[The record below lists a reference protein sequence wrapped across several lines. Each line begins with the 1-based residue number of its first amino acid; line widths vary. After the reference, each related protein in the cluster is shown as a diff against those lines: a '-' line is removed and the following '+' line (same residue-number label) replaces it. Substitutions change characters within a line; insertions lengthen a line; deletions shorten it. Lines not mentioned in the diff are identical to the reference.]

1 MLYHFFYPLSKYFFI
16 FNVLKY
22 ITFRGACSFLTSFLL
37 VMFFYRG
44 FVEKLRSLS
53 IGENV
58 NMYGHEALEK
68 LHKDKKGTPT
78 MGGVLIIFAVFVSSL
93 LWTRWDNSFVLYA
106 LLTML
111 CLGLVGLRDDFI
123 KAKRGKGLGRGE
135 KLFLQ
140 ILVALILSLVIFSDR
155 DVSTI
160 LYFPFLKNL
169 FIDLG
174 YLYIFWSM
182 LVLVSTSNAVN
193 FTDGLDGLAIGTVIS
208 NCLVFAVIS
217 YIVGNIKFAQYLFIP
232 YVKEAGELSII
243 CASLVG
249 AGLGFLWFNSYPA
262 QIFMGDVGALSL
274 GGVIGMLALLTKKEF
289 LLIFTGGIF
298 VIEALTVVLQIFS
311 VRLRG
316 KKMFR
321 AAPLHLHLQL
331 LGWSESKVVIRLW
344 ILSIILAVLSLIT
357 LKLR

>member
-1 MLYHFFYPLSKYFFI
+1 
-16 FNVLKY
+16 
-22 ITFRGACSFLTSFLL
+22 
-37 VMFFYRG
+37 
-44 FVEKLRSLS
+44 
-53 IGENV
+53 
-58 NMYGHEALEK
+58 MYGHEALEK

-78 MGGVLIIFAVFVSSL
+78 MGGLLIIFSVFLSSL
-93 LWTRWDNSFVLYA
+93 LWTRWDNSFVLYT

-123 KAKRGKGLGRGE
+123 KVKRGEGLGRGE

-140 ILVALILSLVIFSDR
+140 TLVALILSLVIFSDR
-155 DVSTI
+155 DMSTI
-160 LYFPFLKNL
+160 LYFPFLKDF

-217 YIVGNIKFAQYLFIP
+217 YIVGNIKFAQYLFVP

-344 ILSIILAVLSLIT
+344 IVSIILAVLSLIT